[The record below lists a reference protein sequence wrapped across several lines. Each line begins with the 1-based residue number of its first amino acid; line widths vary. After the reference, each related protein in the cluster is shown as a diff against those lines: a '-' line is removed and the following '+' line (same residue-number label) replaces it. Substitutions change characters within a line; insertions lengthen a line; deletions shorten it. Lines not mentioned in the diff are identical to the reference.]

1 MAGKPGKFL
10 KAKPKMLFLVTEDW
24 AFCSHRMPIAL
35 AAKDAG
41 FEVVLATR
49 VQAHGEEITT
59 EGIRLI
65 PIQLRRKSKN
75 PWSELKAI
83 LEIVKLYKQEQP
95 DIVHHVA
102 LKPVIYGSIAARIVN
117 TPAIVNALTGM
128 GHVFISDT
136 WEIRILRLLVKIAF
150 RILLNKKGA
159 RVILQN
165 KDDLNILTGSGML
178 APGSIRIIRGSG
190 VDMQLYTPKPEPDG
204 TVIVMMASRMLWDKG
219 VGEFIEA
226 AHLLKQ
232 RGVRARFVL
241 VGNNDP
247 DNPTSL
253 SPSQLEALRLE
264 GLVEWWGYRKDMPKA
279 LSEAHIV
286 CLPSYREGLPKVLIE
301 ASAVGRPIITTD
313 VAGCREVVKNGENGF
328 LVPARNP
335 SALADAIYKLI
346 ESPDIRRKMG
356 CKGRAIAVAEFSVE
370 KVTKE
375 TVAIYEEL
383 LSGCKAF
390 R

>member
-1 MAGKPGKFL
+1 MKIR
-10 KAKPKMLFLVTEDW
+10 PKILFLITEDW
-24 AFCSHRMPIAL
+24 AFCSHRMPIAI
-35 AAKDAG
+35 AAKKAG
-41 FEVVLATR
+41 FDVVLATR
-49 VQAHGEEITT
+49 VQAHAEEITT

-65 PIQLRRKSKN
+65 PIQLRRKNKN
-75 PWSELKAI
+75 PWIELKAI

-95 DIVHHVA
+95 DLVHHVA

-117 TPAIVNALTGM
+117 TPAIVNALAGM
-128 GHVFISDT
+128 GHLFISDA
-136 WEIRILRLLVKIAF
+136 WGIRILRLLVKIAF
-150 RILLNKKGA
+150 RILLNNAGS

-165 KDDLNILTGSGML
+165 KDDRKILLESGVL
-178 APGSIRIIRGSG
+178 ALDSITLIRGSG
-190 VDMQLYTPKPEPDG
+190 VDMQVYTPNPEPDG

-241 VGNNDP
+241 VGNTDP

-253 SPSQLEALRLE
+253 TPSQLEALRLNE
-264 GLVEWWGYRKDMPKA
+264 VVEWWGYRKDMPKT

-301 ASAVGRPIITTD
+301 AAAVGRPIITTD
-313 VAGCREVVKNGENGF
+313 VPGCREVVRNGENGF

-346 ESPDIRRKMG
+346 ESPDIRRRMG
-356 CKGRAIAVAEFSVE
+356 CRGRNIAEAEFSVE
-370 KVTKE
+370 KVTSE
-375 TVAIYEEL
+375 TIAIYEEL